1 MFLFE
6 QVECDAIEHREVLSR
21 VASAFAV
28 KVFSKPHIQHPV
40 QFVFDA
46 LVLTNGGI
54 EARGVKRQAGDVV
67 AGFAFLLAGGLLVSL
82 GLDTHNPL

>member
-1 MFLFE
+1 MAEKVEGDAVE
-6 QVECDAIEHREVLSR
+6 QGEVLGGISGPFAALVLAKGR
-21 VASAFAV
+21 V
-28 KVFSKPHIQHPV
+28 QHPV